1 MPADDKK
8 PLGLMVLGGG
18 PSPKASKP
26 PMSGSSMSTA
36 PDEDMDPGDE
46 GPESMASQGVMDA
59 MESKDPV
66 AFKDAL
72 STLLESMGYSKTA
85 P

>member
-1 MPADDKK
+1 M
-8 PLGLMVLGGG
+8 GE
-18 PSPKASKP
+18 PKGA
-26 PMSGSSMSTA
+26 
-36 PDEDMDPGDE
+36 GDE

-66 AFKDAL
+66 AFKNAL

-85 P
+85 L